1 MLMTCFDQIEDTRV
15 KGRTTY
21 DLKHILLFT
30 VLSLLCQA
38 KGYRDIEVFIDEHF
52 EQLVEMFQL
61 DWEKPPA
68 YTTIR
73 NILLSVLLGELEESF
88 RTHAKK
94 LQTNMEKL
102 TAGKVIK
109 QIAFDG
115 KALCGSVDPSI
126 DKRFIQ
132 LVTGFSIEGKFILCH
147 YEVDE
152 KSNEIPAVQTLLK
165 ELGLSGYLI
174 TADAMNCQKKPLK
187 SLLKQATIS

>member
-1 MLMTCFDQIEDTRV
+1 
-15 KGRTTY
+15 
-21 DLKHILLFT
+21 
-30 VLSLLCQA
+30 VLSLLSQS
-38 KGYRDIEVFIDEHF
+38 KGYRDIGVFIDERF
-52 EQLVEMFQL
+52 EVLAEMFQL
-61 DWEKPPA
+61 NWERAPA

-73 NILLSVLLGELEESF
+73 NILLGISSEELEDSF
-88 RTHAKK
+88 REHAKK
-94 LQTNMEKL
+94 LQINQEKL
-102 TAGKVIK
+102 TNGKAIK

-132 LVTGFSIEGKFILCH
+132 LITAFSVGEKFILCH

-174 TADAMNCQKKPLK
+174 TADAMHCQKKRLKSPLK
-187 SLLKQATIS
+187 QGITC